1 MLKKVLILMV
11 LILSS
16 LSFSTPYKDE
26 RGILVMEYEEWEE
39 FYNNP
44 GGEDEMCLII
54 GSLIMEESYLK
65 EGKKVGKTLEENQS
79 IIRSLNYLLSEGLDV
94 ESDGMHEYYY
104 VNFCKKPT
112 EKELNLVGSP
122 TFKREMN
129 KIFSTYDP
137 KK

>member
-44 GGEDEMCLII
+44 GGEDEMCVII
-54 GSLIMEESYLK
+54 GSLIMEES
-65 EGKKVGKTLEENQS
+65 
-79 IIRSLNYLLSEGLDV
+79 
-94 ESDGMHEYYY
+94 
-104 VNFCKKPT
+104 
-112 EKELNLVGSP
+112 
-122 TFKREMN
+122 
-129 KIFSTYDP
+129 
-137 KK
+137 